1 MVDYVKL
8 QDENDKN
15 GKQPPKAI
23 YYKKRRSRLNLK
35 SIIILLLI
43 VFIISSIISSITYLL
58 TPKIGVVPIQGAIMT
73 QKTSTLTQ
81 TSISSREIAD
91 ILRDL
96 KDDNSVKGVILDINS
111 PGGSAVASDEISQA
125 IDELKQV
132 KPVYALINDIGA
144 SGAFWIAVSSDK
156 IYSSSMSTLGSIGV
170 TSVGFGFED
179 LIEEYN
185 ITYRRYTAG
194 EHKDMGSAFREPT
207 LKEEKIIDNLL
218 KEIHQNF
225 ITHIAKNR
233 NMTYDKVLNYSTGEI
248 FLGTQAKEIGFIDEI
263 GYYPDILSDIKEEV
277 QSLNAI
283 AVDYAPQQSFT
294 EILGIN
300 SIFSN
305 SKTKS
310 QILLQKE

>member
-1 MVDYVKL
+1 
-8 QDENDKN
+8 
-15 GKQPPKAI
+15 
-23 YYKKRRSRLNLK
+23 LNLK